1 MPPKATRSDT
11 ICWLLGQVEKELGEE
26 WILNFLS
33 NEGKKEKIPLAF
45 KGNRPKLPSKGQVL
59 KLMMYCKKSERM
71 KMTST
76 SEIAE
81 FVLEEVYR
89 YWKMANIPVQ
99 VHFYVKKRLL
109 QIHND
114 YSKLSINKKRDTD
127 TEKKKRENF
136 QEDLDKLFDI
146 ASSDAEEEIGKDRHL
161 EKESRCE
168 DLIFLEDQRGDRLWW
183 ISIENVDKKYSASLK
198 AKNDRVEVE
207 ENQKEKEKQRRQDSS
222 KIKFNN
228 DIHDGSDDEDFV
240 PKKNG

>member
-33 NEGKKEKIPLAF
+33 NEGKKEKIQLAF

-109 QIHND
+109 QIH
-114 YSKLSINKKRDTD
+114 K
-127 TEKKKRENF
+127 
-136 QEDLDKLFDI
+136 
-146 ASSDAEEEIGKDRHL
+146 G
-161 EKESRCE
+161 
-168 DLIFLEDQRGDRLWW
+168 
-183 ISIENVDKKYSASLK
+183 
-198 AKNDRVEVE
+198 
-207 ENQKEKEKQRRQDSS
+207 
-222 KIKFNN
+222 
-228 DIHDGSDDEDFV
+228 
-240 PKKNG
+240 